1 MAQAITLLS
10 AATGTGA
17 GTPDAEAK
25 AMTVAII

>member
-17 GTPDAEAK
+17 GTPDAEA
-25 AMTVAII
+25 MTVAII